1 MDISKENQGKIDQ
14 LSLIEENLRN
24 FAIKKQ
30 GMQQEQLEINNA
42 IEEIEK
48 AEGNIYRIV
57 GPVMVAADK
66 ISLKKELDSKKEL
79 IEIKLTSIE
88 KQELRIKEKAQM
100 IQKEVLEELEKN
112 KNGK

>member
-30 GMQQEQLEINNA
+30 GTQQEQLEINNA

-66 ISLKKELDSKKEL
+66 ISLKKEL